1 LNLGFMRKRVSRSTG
16 DSPRV
21 VLAAVPA
28 LGALAYWLHR
38 RRGHHRRRDRGPVT
52 QALVLVQPADMD
64 LGVPGRNTEQRLDE
78 AIHETFPAS
87 DPVAISIE

>member
-1 LNLGFMRKRVSRSTG
+1 MRKRMTRSIG
-16 DSPRV
+16 DSTTV
-21 VLAAVPA
+21 VLAAVLA

-38 RRGHHRRRDRGPVT
+38 RRGRPRRRDRGPVT

>member
-1 LNLGFMRKRVSRSTG
+1 MRSMRSRAGRSSG
-16 DSPRV
+16 PSAKVILAV
-21 VLAAVPA
+21 VL
-28 LGALAYWLHR
+28 GAGLLAYWQER
-38 RRGHHRRRDRGPVT
+38 RRRKRRRRHVRGPIT
-52 QALVLVQPADMD
+52 QALVRFQPADMD

>member
-1 LNLGFMRKRVSRSTG
+1 MRKRVTRSIG
-16 DSPRV
+16 HSPGV
-21 VLAAVPA
+21 VLAAVLA

-38 RRGHHRRRDRGPVT
+38 RRRHHRRPDRGPVT
-52 QALVLVQPADMD
+52 QALVTFQPADMD

-87 DPVAISIE
+87 DPVAITIE